1 MSDWVGIFIIL
12 ISLFCGGFAL
22 GVKWGEN
29 RYYEAFNEETEGAD
43 HKAVSPGKDDVADR

>member
-22 GVKWGEN
+22 GVKWGE
-29 RYYEAFNEETEGAD
+29 RRT
-43 HKAVSPGKDDVADR
+43 DDGN